1 VARSKNQSKTLTSKT
16 RSTTGA
22 VPRRD
27 FMKSAAVA
35 GAAFAAPASVVGAQP
50 TTESHTA
57 ARVGAV
63 PIVTQTAETTP
74 PSDDP
79 VLTQDSSGSD
89 FMIDVMKSLD
99 IPYVFANPAAT
110 FRGLQE
116 SLINYGGNTVP
127 ELITC
132 VHEEQS
138 AAMAHGYFKVEGTP
152 AAIMAHSV
160 VGLQHASMA
169 IYNAFVD
176 RVPIYVMLGNI
187 MDARMRITSDQWYH
201 SVQDPAVMVRDY
213 IKWDDEPASL
223 QHFAESAV
231 RAYQIAMTPPLG
243 PVVLTIDAE
252 MAERPIP
259 AADQG
264 HLYIPKLVRPT
275 PPQGDIGA
283 VQEVARRLVEAEHPA
298 LMAGGTLTRTEAGRR
313 AYLELQELLG
323 SPRASTAQADVI
335 FAVEVADLYGR
346 LYRARDLI
354 HRTWTRTANPDAT
367 VITLGLQHLNHK
379 ANYQGFYRYTEVDLA
394 ITGDGE
400 TTLPLLIEEVRRV
413 ITPARRRVFEERAA
427 ESAAAA
433 ARGRERARAAATR
446 AWSASPISVQRLGA
460 EIWRQIRTED
470 WSQVM
475 IGIGVPTS
483 LWNFDTHYRSIGS
496 WGGGG
501 MGYGPPASVG
511 AALANKK
518 YGRFSVAIQG
528 DGDFMYSPGALWTAA
543 HHQIPLLMVMHNN
556 RAYHQELMH
565 IQRMGNRRNRGI
577 DRAHIGTTLDDPAID
592 YATLARSMGWY
603 AEGPIETPNDLE
615 PALARATAV
624 VKRGEPALVDV
635 VTQPR

>member
-1 VARSKNQSKTLTSKT
+1 MGESKNRSETPASKT
-16 RSTTGA
+16 RSTPGA
-22 VPRRD
+22 VARRD

-35 GAAFAAPASVVGAQP
+35 GAALATPAGVAGAEP
-50 TTESHTA
+50 TARSRTA

-63 PIVTQTAETTP
+63 PIVTQRAETTP
-74 PSDDP
+74 PSSDP
-79 VLTQDSSGSD
+79 VLTQDTSGSD

-99 IPYVFANPAAT
+99 IPYVFANAAAT

-116 SLINYGGNTVP
+116 SVINYGGNSNP
-127 ELITC
+127 EFITC

-138 AAMAHGYFKVEGTP
+138 AAMAHGYFKVEGKP

-187 MDARMRITSDQWYH
+187 MDVRMRITTDQWYH

-213 IKWDDEPASL
+213 IKWDDEPVSL

-231 RAYQIAMTPPLG
+231 RAYQIAMTPPIG
-243 PVVLTIDAE
+243 PVVLTVDAE

-259 AADQG
+259 EADQG
-264 HLYIPKLVRPT
+264 RLSIPKLVRPT
-275 PPQGDIGA
+275 PPQGDRAA
-283 VQEVARRLVEAEHPA
+283 VREVARLLVEAENPA
-298 LMAGGTLTRTEAGRR
+298 VMAGGTLTRTQEGRR
-313 AYLELQELLG
+313 AYLELRDILG

-335 FAVEVADLYGR
+335 FAIEVGDLYGR

-379 ANYQGFYRYTEVDLA
+379 ANYQNFYRYTEADLA

-400 TTLPLLIEEVRRV
+400 ATLPLLIEEVRRV
-413 ITPARRRVFEERAA
+413 LTPARRRVFEERAA

-433 ARGRERARAAATR
+433 ARGRERARAAATV
-446 AWSASPISVQRLGA
+446 AWGASPISVQRLGA

-501 MGYGPPASVG
+501 MGYGPPA
-511 AALANKK
+511 
-518 YGRFSVAIQG
+518 
-528 DGDFMYSPGALWTAA
+528 
-543 HHQIPLLMVMHNN
+543 
-556 RAYHQELMH
+556 
-565 IQRMGNRRNRGI
+565 
-577 DRAHIGTTLDDPAID
+577 
-592 YATLARSMGWY
+592 
-603 AEGPIETPNDLE
+603 
-615 PALARATAV
+615 
-624 VKRGEPALVDV
+624 
-635 VTQPR
+635 

>member
-1 VARSKNQSKTLTSKT
+1 MARSKSQSNTRTSKT
-16 RSTTGA
+16 RSKNGA

-35 GAAFAAPASVVGAQP
+35 GAAFAAPASVVGAQR
-50 TTESHTA
+50 TTGSQPA

-74 PSDDP
+74 PADGP

-99 IPYVFANPAAT
+99 IPYVFANAAAT

-116 SLINYGGNTVP
+116 SVINYGGNTNP
-127 ELITC
+127 EFITC

-138 AAMAHGYFKVEGTP
+138 AAMAHGYFKVEGKP

-169 IYNAFVD
+169 LYNAFVD

-231 RAYQIAMTPPLG
+231 RAYKIAMTPPVG
-243 PVVLTIDAE
+243 PVVLTVDAE

-259 AADQG
+259 DADQG
-264 HLYIPKLVRPT
+264 HLHIPRLVQPT

-283 VQEVARRLVEAEHPA
+283 VREVARLLVEAENPA
-298 LMAGGTLTRTEAGRR
+298 VMAGGILTRTEVGRR
-313 AYLELQELLG
+313 VYLELREILG
-323 SPRASTAQADVI
+323 SPRVSTVQADVI
-335 FAVEVADLYGR
+335 FAIEVTDLYGR

-354 HRTWTRTANPDAT
+354 HRTWTRTANPDAK
-367 VITLGLQHLNHK
+367 VITLGLQHLSHK
-379 ANYQGFYRYTEVDLA
+379 ANYQNFYRYTEADMA
-394 ITGDGE
+394 IAGDGE
-400 TTLPLLIEEVRRV
+400 ATLPLLIEEVRRL
-413 ITPARRRVFEERAA
+413 ITPERRRVFEERAA
-427 ESAAAA
+427 ASAAAA
-433 ARGRERARAAATR
+433 ARGRERARAAATV
-446 AWSASPISVQRLGA
+446 AWGATPISVNRLGA

-483 LWNFDTHYRSIGS
+483 LWNFDAHYRSIGS

-518 YGRFSVAIQG
+518 YGRFSIAIQG

-543 HHQIPLLMVMHNN
+543 HHQIPLLTVMHNN

-565 IQRMGNRRNRGI
+565 MRRMGNRRNRGI
-577 DRAHIGTTLDDPAID
+577 DRAHIGTEIDNPAID
-592 YATLARSMGWY
+592 YAMLARSMGWY
-603 AEGPIETPNDLE
+603 AEGPIENPNDLE
-615 PALARATAV
+615 PALARAKAV